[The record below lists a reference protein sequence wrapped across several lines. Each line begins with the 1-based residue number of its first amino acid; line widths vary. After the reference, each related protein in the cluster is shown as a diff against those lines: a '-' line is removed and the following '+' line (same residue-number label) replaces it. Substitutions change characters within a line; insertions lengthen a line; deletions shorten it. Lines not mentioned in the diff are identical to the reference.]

1 MRLLC
6 DEGGLG
12 GCFSA
17 YIFLTSSPCLRAPCS
32 CARACASHCGR
43 EVASLALYLAS
54 DEASFAT
61 GAAYALD
68 GGVCCRM

>member
-1 MRLLC
+1 VC
-6 DEGGLG
+6 DERVLAAVFLHT
-12 GCFSA
+12 FSDH
-17 YIFLTSSPCLRAPCS
+17 FTHMRVP
-32 CARACASHCGR
+32 HR